1 MKAKTRAL
9 VSIVFAL
16 SIFLGSVAA
25 SGQEQNQ
32 KKAQPNDERW
42 QSIFDGKTLNGWKPS
57 APGFFTIED
66 GAITGKASREQTKSP
81 VFIVWEGGKVKDF
94 RLRFRCRVDD
104 TMDRADIHFR
114 TQVNGEDLAGGYL
127 ANFSGFYRG
136 LREVNEEYRHRPDD
150 LAEKGES
157 NLLKEDGKKVT
168 THLSGNFDDIF
179 NGNKVQNWTDYEIRA
194 IGGHIVIEIGGN
206 KISELIDQRKEKG
219 PQAGIIAISLDA
231 FGEMRFQIKDIE
243 LKVLRSQSEDSE
255 TILANN
261 RIATIEAIFKELSSG
276 SAEKAL
282 ELLKQNPSLV
292 NVRNESKQTPLHV
305 AAAGGHK
312 DVVAWLVA
320 NGAELNPVP
329 YKDSTPLHRAKTA
342 DVARILIKAGGRLDA
357 LDYDENTP
365 LRSAARNKNLEVMK
379 AILESGYRMDLI
391 SAIYLGDHELIA
403 KLIQEDPKSVNR
415 LADGSE
421 ERKENSYGNWSPLM
435 IAIWQKDLKIVQ
447 MLLDAG
453 ADVNDKTGSR
463 VISGPPRCGTVT
475 SLTNALTAGSAE
487 LVELLLRHGADLEVD
502 CGLQWGGIMN
512 LRQFIE
518 KHRSYYPP
526 EIISLLEKEWPK
538 KN

>member
-1 MKAKTRAL
+1 MSATTKALA
-9 VSIVFAL
+9 SIVFAL
-16 SIFLGSVAA
+16 SIFLGSITA
-25 SGQEQNQ
+25 SGQEQIQ
-32 KKAQPNDERW
+32 KNAQPNDERW

-57 APGFFTIED
+57 APGFFTVED
-66 GAITGKASREQTKSP
+66 GAITGRASREQTKSP
-81 VFIVWEGGKVKDF
+81 VFILWEGGKVKDF
-94 RLRFRCRVDD
+94 QLRFRCRLDD
-104 TMDRADIHFR
+104 DMDNADIHFR
-114 TQVNGEDLAGGYL
+114 AQVNGKDLASGYL

-136 LREVNEEYRHRPDD
+136 LREVNEEHRHMPDD

-157 NLLKEDGKKVT
+157 NLLKEDGEKVT
-168 THLSGNFDDIF
+168 THLNGNFDDLF
-179 NGNKVQNWTDYEIRA
+179 EGHNVQTWTDYEIRA
-194 IGGHIVIEIGGN
+194 IGGHIVIEIGGR
-206 KISELIDQRKEKG
+206 KISELIDQRKNKAAESG
-219 PQAGIIAISLDA
+219 TLAISLYA

-243 LKVLRSQSEDSE
+243 LKVLSQQVEDSE
-255 TILANN
+255 TTLANK
-261 RIATIEAIFKELSSG
+261 RIATIEAIYKELREG
-276 SAEKAL
+276 TPEKAL
-282 ELLKQNPSLV
+282 ALLKQNPSLV
-292 NVRNESKQTPLHV
+292 NSQNESKQTPLHV

-379 AILESGYRMDLI
+379 AILESGYKMDLI

-415 LADGSE
+415 LADGSG

-487 LVELLLRHGADLEVD
+487 LVELLLRQGADLEID
-502 CGLQWGGIMN
+502 CGLQLDGIKN

-518 KHRSYYPP
+518 KYRSYYPP
-526 EIISLLEKEWPK
+526 EIIALLEKEWPK